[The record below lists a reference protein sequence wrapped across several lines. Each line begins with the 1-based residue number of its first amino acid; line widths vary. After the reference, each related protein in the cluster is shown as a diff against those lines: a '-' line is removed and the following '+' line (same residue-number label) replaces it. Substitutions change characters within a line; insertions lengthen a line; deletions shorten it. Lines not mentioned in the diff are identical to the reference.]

1 MDKAKK
7 EKDRAEVYGNL
18 PPSGKAAVRNAV
30 SWTHQYTEQMRQD
43 DADVKAERLRASQMA
58 DAKREDAKREGA
70 EGAAKAMRLGN
81 EASGRK
87 EDAHGKDDESLR
99 AQLSRIKAQP

>member
-43 DADVKAERLRASQMA
+43 DADVKAERLRASQIA
-58 DAKREDAKREGA
+58 DAKREAAKREEE
-70 EGAAKAMRLGN
+70 EGAAKAMRLAN
-81 EASGRK
+81 EAHGRK
-87 EDAHGKDDESLR
+87 EDANRKEDESWQ
-99 AQLSRIKAQP
+99 AQLNRIKA

>member
-43 DADVKAERLRASQMA
+43 DADVKAERLRASQIA
-58 DAKREDAKREGA
+58 DATREAAKREEE
-70 EGAAKAMRLGN
+70 EGAAKAMRLAN
-81 EASGRK
+81 EAHGRK
-87 EDAHGKDDESLR
+87 EDANRKEDESWQ
-99 AQLSRIKAQP
+99 AQLNRIKA